1 MTKEGTPI
9 EGGAHGVK
17 VWTRVRQRGSVKP
30 IVRPGQ
36 PGAGDHQV
44 NVRLLAVL
52 ALFFLILTL
61 SLFYLKQRRRAQ
73 AGGAGST
80 V

>member
-1 MTKEGTPI
+1 MVPLTPLFVQ
-9 EGGAHGVK
+9 AN
-17 VWTRVRQRGSVKP
+17 P
-30 IVRPGQ
+30 I
-36 PGAGDHQV
+36 AGDHQV

-61 SLFYLKQRRRAQ
+61 SLLCLKQRRRAQ

>member
-1 MTKEGTPI
+1 LFVQANPI
-9 EGGAHGVK
+9 
-17 VWTRVRQRGSVKP
+17 
-30 IVRPGQ
+30 
-36 PGAGDHQV
+36 AGDHQV

-61 SLFYLKQRRRAQ
+61 SLLYLKQRRRAQ
-73 AGGAGST
+73 AGGAGSM

>member
-1 MTKEGTPI
+1 MVPLTPLFVP
-9 EGGAHGVK
+9 ANPV
-17 VWTRVRQRGSVKP
+17 
-30 IVRPGQ
+30 
-36 PGAGDHQV
+36 AGDHQV

-61 SLFYLKQRRRAQ
+61 SLLYLKQRRRAQ
-73 AGGAGST
+73 AGGAGIT

>member
-1 MTKEGTPI
+1 MVPLTPLFVP
-9 EGGAHGVK
+9 ANPV
-17 VWTRVRQRGSVKP
+17 
-30 IVRPGQ
+30 
-36 PGAGDHQV
+36 AGDHQV

-61 SLFYLKQRRRAQ
+61 SLFYLKQRRWAQ